1 MGPGAPPEFTD
12 LLHGLLAKNPA
23 ERISWPQLRV
33 HPYWQASLDF
43 LDLPP
48 EPRMA
53 RFLEDSRLARRV
65 ADTRQVMSLPL
76 RCFKHKELRV

>member
-1 MGPGAPPEFTD
+1 MGAGAPYEFTD

-48 EPRMA
+48 EPGMA
-53 RFLEDSRLARRV
+53 RFLEDSGLAKRV
-65 ADTRQVMSLPL
+65 ADARQVMSCPL
-76 RCFKHKELRV
+76 GCIKQGFRV